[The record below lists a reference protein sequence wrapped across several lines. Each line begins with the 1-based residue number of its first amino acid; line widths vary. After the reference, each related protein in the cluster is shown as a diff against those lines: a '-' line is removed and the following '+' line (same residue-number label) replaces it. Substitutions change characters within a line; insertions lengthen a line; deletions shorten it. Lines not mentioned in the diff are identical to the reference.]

1 MPANRISEFV
11 NPSDEKPAEQ
21 ALETPPGFA
30 AVPLKPLKQ
39 AARNCQEAQ
48 GIYELA
54 YLFAR
59 MGFVAGK

>member
-1 MPANRISEFV
+1 MSANRITQFM
-11 NPSDEKPAEQ
+11 NPQGTKPAEESP
-21 ALETPPGFA
+21 ETPPGFA

-59 MGFVAGK
+59 MGFIAGK